1 MRIINPRSE
10 QLLDVGGHW
19 ASVWDGQ
26 WPFLCSGWSG
36 GEDGGHVRFE
46 EVIGARCAYADAGT
60 IIRSSNSA
68 PYYDIAQMKATGKA
82 FAEYKT

>member
-36 GEDGGHVRFE
+36 GEDGGRVRFE
-46 EVIGARCAYADAGT
+46 EVIGACCAYTDTG
-60 IIRSSNSA
+60 IIIWSFNRA
-68 PYYDIAQMKATGKA
+68 PYHDITQIKAIGKA
-82 FAEYKT
+82 FTEYKT